1 METFSLIIR
10 LFCIV
15 LFVTL
20 LIHHLRNNNK
30 GEDMSNF
37 EMKSKII
44 TGLKKE
50 VLVIEAK
57 SKDIACG
64 FIFNKYGLKELL
76 KWEVLGTPDE
86 IKEEDVIFLVETDEI
101 SDVGDYRHQLI
112 FIDYQD
118 EEKAFETALE
128 SFNSALESEIY
139 WENPVKLFD
148 MDNLLKAKHIAYDE
162 IKKFN
167 EAELCT
173 FDKKR
178 TLIFVKD

>member
-1 METFSLIIR
+1 
-10 LFCIV
+10 
-15 LFVTL
+15 
-20 LIHHLRNNNK
+20 
-30 GEDMSNF
+30 
-37 EMKSKII
+37 MKTKII

-76 KWEVLGTPDE
+76 KWELLGKPDE
-86 IKEEDVIFLVETDEI
+86 ISEEDLKDLVHSDLNEMTDEFFCRDYK
-101 SDVGDYRHQLI
+101 SDWADNFDLLS
-112 FIDYQD
+112 
-118 EEKAFETALE
+118 ALE

-139 WENPVKLFD
+139 WINPVSLERAD
-148 MDNLLKAKHIAYDE
+148 HYRKAG
-162 IKKFN
+162 N
-167 EAELCT
+167 EFSYNGIMKCWNKAQEKT